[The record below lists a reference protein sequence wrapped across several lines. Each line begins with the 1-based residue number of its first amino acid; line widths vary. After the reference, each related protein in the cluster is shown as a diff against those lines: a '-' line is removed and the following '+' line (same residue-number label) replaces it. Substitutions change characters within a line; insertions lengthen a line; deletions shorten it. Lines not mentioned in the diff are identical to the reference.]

1 MTEFMNNGKTFKF
14 LSAGSLKWI
23 AIAAMFIDH
32 FFAGVFAPLYSGGFF
47 VNTNII
53 KYGVD
58 IYEIGRTIGRFAFP
72 VFCFLLVEGFFHTKS
87 RVKYLCNLVIF
98 ALVSE
103 VPFDLLLKKQ
113 IDFSAQNVY
122 FTLAIS
128 LAVLWGIE
136 QVKKR
141 LEKDPIIS
149 IFLQGTVIL
158 AGCLLAY
165 MLHTD
170 YSYHGVVLVL
180 IFYYYR
186 NNRFLAS
193 LVGYVWFL
201 SSPWTITAFIA
212 VLFYNGKRGKGLKY
226 FFYAFY
232 PAHLLLLYGLRVL
245 LLGY

>member
-1 MTEFMNNGKTFKF
+1 M
-14 LSAGSLKWI
+14 
-23 AIAAMFIDH
+23 
-32 FFAGVFAPLYSGGFF
+32 
-47 VNTNII
+47 
-53 KYGVD
+53 
-58 IYEIGRTIGRFAFP
+58 
-72 VFCFLLVEGFFHTKS
+72 
-87 RVKYLCNLVIF
+87 
-98 ALVSE
+98 
-103 VPFDLLLKKQ
+103 
-113 IDFSAQNVY
+113 
-122 FTLAIS
+122 
-128 LAVLWGIE
+128 LWGIE

>member
-1 MTEFMNNGKTFKF
+1 MFFLRLKANLNKKLIYF
-14 LSAGSLKWI
+14 LSKYTSFHNNNYQYNHI
-23 AIAAMFIDH
+23 FPIY
-32 FFAGVFAPLYSGGFF
+32 PTYS
-47 VNTNII
+47 
-53 KYGVD
+53 
-58 IYEIGRTIGRFAFP
+58 
-72 VFCFLLVEGFFHTKS
+72 
-87 RVKYLCNLVIF
+87 
-98 ALVSE
+98 
-103 VPFDLLLKKQ
+103 
-113 IDFSAQNVY
+113 
-122 FTLAIS
+122 
-128 LAVLWGIE
+128 
-136 QVKKR
+136 
-141 LEKDPIIS
+141 
-149 IFLQGTVIL
+149 
-158 AGCLLAY
+158 Y

-245 LLGY
+245 SLGY